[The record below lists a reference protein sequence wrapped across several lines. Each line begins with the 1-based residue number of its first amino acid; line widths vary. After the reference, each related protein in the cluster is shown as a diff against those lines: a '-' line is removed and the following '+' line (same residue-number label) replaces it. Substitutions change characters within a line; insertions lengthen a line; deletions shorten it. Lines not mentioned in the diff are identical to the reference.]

1 MSLHI
6 NKQAPDFSLPS
17 TSSKIFT
24 LSKDLKDKAC
34 ILFFYSKDFNS
45 TCTQEACEFKKTFA
59 LLKQVDIAV
68 VGISRDELVTHLA
81 FKNKYDFPFELLSD
95 INGEVTALYEASFP
109 LIGLKK
115 RITYLLDQ
123 DHKILAVY
131 ENLFDSTKHV
141 QYMLEK
147 LKENQFLQPSIVTP
161 SR

>member
-6 NKQAPDFSLPS
+6 NRQAPDFSLSS

-45 TCTQEACEFKKTFA
+45 TCTQEACAFKETFA
-59 LLKQVDIAV
+59 LLKQLDIAV
-68 VGISRDELVTHLA
+68 VGISKDELATHLA
-81 FKNKYDFPFELLSD
+81 FKNEFDLPFELLSD
-95 INGEVTALYEASFP
+95 ETGDVTALYEAFFP
-109 LIGLKK
+109 FIGLKK
-115 RITYLLDQ
+115 RITYLLDR

-141 QYMLEK
+141 QYMLAK
-147 LKENQFLQPSIVTP
+147 LKENQLFQHQL
-161 SR
+161 